1 MWASRKSMTDFGRS
15 TSGPSGWVGSTKPRA
30 ASWITSAEQLAEQVG
45 ITRGCVTNQLI
56 TKCHL
61 SSELFSSPASQVL
74 HPSFLKGTPQF
85 WICLRFYL
93 DMRARLHS
101 ADTTQKLEKRIDS
114 LGVPG
119 WTHPIINNDGVL
131 ERGYTAFW

>member
-45 ITRGCVTNQLI
+45 ITRESVTNQLI

-61 SSELFSSPASQVL
+61 SSELFNAPNFRSQIAADDDQDACAVARPSSVRKCARRLGSVAM
-74 HPSFLKGTPQF
+74 
-85 WICLRFYL
+85 LR
-93 DMRARLHS
+93 
-101 ADTTQKLEKRIDS
+101 
-114 LGVPG
+114 
-119 WTHPIINNDGVL
+119 
-131 ERGYTAFW
+131 